1 MFAQQRRK
9 AAGTDPAAFRDLAP
23 QVGLEPTTLR
33 LTAECSAIELL
44 RNVYRHRSRNAIRE
58 RTSFITKRSL
68 AVKTSALEVVG
79 QFEKWHGRPARESRA
94 RCACHNRTDQ
104 LPLFTFALFLSTFA
118 FMPIRQWKL
127 ARRSLPYGERTLVM
141 GVLNV
146 TPDSFSDGG
155 RFFSFDR
162 ALAHAERMIAEGADI
177 IDVGGESA
185 RPGALPVAEEEELRR
200 VIPVI
205 ERLTAKASVPI
216 SIDTTKSAVA
226 QAALEAG
233 AEIVNDI
240 SALRFDRLIADEAA
254 KAKAGLVLMHS
265 RGTPKTMQ
273 TLPPVDDIMSEVI
286 SGLRTSLA
294 VAEERGVARESI
306 AIDPGIGFGKTAE
319 QNVELIAKLDQLV
332 RDFSDFP
339 ILIGTSRKSFIGKLL
354 DGAPAD
360 ERLHGTI
367 ASLAA
372 CVVKGVHIVRVH
384 DVKAAIEALRVVD
397 AIMSE

>member
-1 MFAQQRRK
+1 M
-9 AAGTDPAAFRDLAP
+9 
-23 QVGLEPTTLR
+23 
-33 LTAECSAIELL
+33 
-44 RNVYRHRSRNAIRE
+44 IRE
-58 RTSFITKRSL
+58 WRL
-68 AVKTSALEVVG
+68 AS
-79 QFEKWHGRPARESRA
+79 
-94 RCACHNRTDQ
+94 
-104 LPLFTFALFLSTFA
+104 
-118 FMPIRQWKL
+118 
-127 ARRSLPYGERTLVM
+127 RSLPYGERTLVM

-155 RFFSFDR
+155 EFLSLDD
-162 ALAHAERMIAEGADI
+162 AISHADEMISAGADI
-177 IDVGGESA
+177 IDIGGEST
-185 RPGALPVAEEEELRR
+185 RPGSEFVSEDEELRR

-205 ERLTAKASVPI
+205 EGLAAKSTVPI
-216 SIDTTKSAVA
+216 SIDTTKSPVA
-226 QAALEAG
+226 RAALEAG

-240 SALRFDRLIADEAA
+240 SALRFDPKIADEVE

-294 VAEERGVARESI
+294 VAEKRGVTRDSL

-319 QNVELIAKLDQLV
+319 QNVELIAKFDQLV
-332 RDFSDFP
+332 REFADLP

-360 ERLHGTI
+360 QRLNGTI

-372 CVVKGVHIVRVH
+372 SVLMGAHIVRVH
-384 DVKAAIEALRVVD
+384 DVKAAVQTVKIAD
-397 AIMSE
+397 AIRQVGR

>member
-1 MFAQQRRK
+1 M
-9 AAGTDPAAFRDLAP
+9 L
-23 QVGLEPTTLR
+23 
-33 LTAECSAIELL
+33 
-44 RNVYRHRSRNAIRE
+44 
-58 RTSFITKRSL
+58 
-68 AVKTSALEVVG
+68 
-79 QFEKWHGRPARESRA
+79 
-94 RCACHNRTDQ
+94 
-104 LPLFTFALFLSTFA
+104 
-118 FMPIRQWKL
+118 IRQWKL

-155 RFFSFDR
+155 QFFSFDR

-177 IDVGGESA
+177 IDIGGEST
-185 RPGALPVAEEEELRR
+185 RPGSAFVSEAEELRR

-205 ERLTAKASVPI
+205 ERLTAKVSVPI
-216 SIDTTKSAVA
+216 SIDTTKSSVA
-226 QAALEAG
+226 QAALAAG

-240 SALRFDRLIADEAA
+240 SALRFDPLIADETA

-273 TLPPVDDIMSEVI
+273 ELPPVDDIMSEVI
-286 SGLRTSLA
+286 DGLRASLA
-294 VAEERGVARESI
+294 VAEERGVARKSI

-332 RDFSDFP
+332 SEFSDFP

-372 CVVKGVHIVRVH
+372 CVLKGAHIVRVH
-384 DVKAAIEALRVVD
+384 DVKSAVEAVRVVD
-397 AIMSE
+397 AIKATNSVATGV